1 MALTLTVDGSVI
13 GDKDQRHLD
22 WQAVVL
28 LNGVIGDHLSSDCD
42 GSAWR
47 TRADCGSLGAAERA
61 HKRRWPASA
70 VLPILSVVDMW
81 IGTGISIVIS
91 STSSFTEYTDTLPSP
106 GLRGYIF
113 H

>member
-1 MALTLTVDGSVI
+1 MKKVYRISDLMALTLTVDGSVI

-22 WQAVVL
+22 RQAVVL

-61 HKRRWPASA
+61 HKRRWLASA
-70 VLPILSVVDMW
+70 VVLV
-81 IGTGISIVIS
+81 
-91 STSSFTEYTDTLPSP
+91 
-106 GLRGYIF
+106 
-113 H
+113 